1 MKRIIFYLT
10 MLSIAIIFSGG
21 YLMTLV
27 AIPGI
32 IYCKYNVTYKD
43 IIKYSYYQE
52 FLQLIGGKDQ

>member
-1 MKRIIFYLT
+1 
-10 MLSIAIIFSGG
+10 MLSIAITFSGG
-21 YLMTLV
+21 YLMALV
-27 AIPGI
+27 VIPGI